1 MMGCD
6 AATAT
11 VPNPFEPGCRGE
23 ALDTLLISAATHR
36 VCLCDGADLGEYT
49 DLRVLKRLTGQADVE
64 CFGVRVR
71 PKALFVVATTTLFDL
86 HAPEFQTPAIARRL
100 LALRLPRQFNSMR
113 DQAPTMMGGGR
124 ATMWLS
130 CAVAMRLFNPVMPAP
145 SFEST
150 CYTLCGNAAGLAM
163 QLVRR
168 SNADDVCKS
177 SSATAMLA
185 RALRTSVEEL
195 VARAALITPSLVDES
210 VPRLRHVEPLAE
222 GDQVAFL
229 IAAFHSD
236 QVGVHAPC
244 ALCVPAQILMFER
257 TSLSSPL
264 LSLLPASLPPR
275 RRFHRRS
282 QRRLPWPCVP

>member
-1 MMGCD
+1 MLLWLVGNSIVEPNTNTKVLALFGGGSSGKSALLRNLATMMGCD
-6 AATAT
+6 VATAT

-64 CFGVRVR
+64 CFGLRVR

-130 CAVAMRLFNPVMPAP
+130 CAVALRLFNPVMPAP

-185 RALRTSVEEL
+185 RAHLGGGAGRQGRAHHA
-195 VARAALITPSLVDES
+195 VAGRRIRAPPAPRRAARRGRPSG
-210 VPRLRHVEPLAE
+210 VPH
-222 GDQVAFL
+222 
-229 IAAFHSD
+229 
-236 QVGVHAPC
+236 C
-244 ALCVPAQILMFER
+244 
-257 TSLSSPL
+257 
-264 LSLLPASLPPR
+264 
-275 RRFHRRS
+275 
-282 QRRLPWPCVP
+282 RLPQ